1 MSCALQ
7 IASLIAGLEGG
18 ARPAPVFFSGPNCDT
33 TQYPVPGDQIL
44 PSFFNGHP
52 YNFRNLACRDN
63 MGGLGASV
71 RETIEQRSM
80 AIDSCPLP
88 AIRSMIIPDG
98 IRVTFYAPE
107 LKEVDDP
114 GIFILST
121 KNKETV
127 RGNVVHI
134 STSFNSP
141 LRWGTSTNPKQRPGH
156 KDCRD
161 TGKDIR
167 LGLYSDKGKMM
178 QSLISCGMPFWP
190 SLTSVLLT
198 GDNKNP
204 YVKSADGKRFIKGI
218 AGVRRDQGYT
228 AYCKTPFDRHRN
240 SGCASMNVLYEN
252 DASCGGS
259 GDGFS
264 YSTGDCIADY
274 DTALYARKKFGI
286 NMTHDEINALAPCAG
301 NSRGIGTDDE
311 QCFCGTDLA
320 VNGSVEKI
328 SFEFINSTWELQ
340 QFRYC
345 TGEDTLTLGDIKIK
359 RYGLGTPACDI
370 IVPEMCANTAFAITY
385 LLNPKACACIN
396 EQIRIR
402 IQFAGVNMPVQCFSS
417 ICSTTEPGIYRTA
430 EQLQGC
436 SARMC
441 RQIIFLHGSQIAA
454 EGWQNLLCNGQVY
467 SLDNPIP
474 SFPTEADDGSSKSPS
489 SSDAVVLGPEFYIAL
504 GLLMLMIMLLI
515 IFFIRGYVT
524 SRRAKRAENAE
535 ILSSLERVVR
545 LR

>member
-7 IASLIAGLEGG
+7 IASIIASLEAG
-18 ARPAPVFFSGPNCDT
+18 ARPSPFFFSGPNCDT

-44 PSFFNGHP
+44 PTYFNGHP
-52 YNFRNLACRDN
+52 YNFRNMACRIDTQ
-63 MGGLGASV
+63 GLPAPV
-71 RETIEQRSM
+71 RETMDHRSL

-88 AIRSMIIPDG
+88 AIRSMIIPNHME
-98 IRVTFYAPE
+98 ITFYAPE

-114 GIFILST
+114 GVFILST

-127 RGNVVHI
+127 RGNVVYI

-141 LRWGTSTNPKQRPGH
+141 LRWGTSTNSKKPPGD
-156 KDCRD
+156 KECRN
-161 TGKDIR
+161 TGNDMISKVYGDR
-167 LGLYSDKGKMM
+167 GGMM

-198 GDNKNP
+198 GDNKRP
-204 YVKSADGKRFIKGI
+204 YVLSEDGKRFMKGI

-228 AYCKTPFDRHRN
+228 AYCKSPYDRHRN
-240 SGCASMNVLYEN
+240 AGCTSMNILFEK
-252 DASCGGS
+252 DTSCGGS
-259 GDGFS
+259 GDGIS
-264 YSTGDCIADY
+264 YSTGDCIADH
-274 DTALYARKKFGI
+274 DAALYARRNFGI
-286 NMTHDEINALAPCAG
+286 RMPKEELNALAPCMG
-301 NSRGIGTDDE
+301 NSKGIGTDDE

-328 SFEFINSTWELQ
+328 SFKFINGTWELQ

-345 TGEDTLTLGDIKIK
+345 TGKDTLTLGDIKIK

-385 LLNPKACACIN
+385 LLDPKACACIN